1 MDNLGRSHLTLRR
14 NVLHFK
20 KVSDI
25 LCVIR
30 RQAFPVASRLSRSEG
45 TEQRREKGEG
55 RHERQRRAIPP
66 LKSVVIHGP
75 VLRGKKNTPPP
86 PFLPFGETTDAS
98 RVALQ

>member
-75 VLRGKKNTPPP
+75 VLRGKKNTPPSP
-86 PFLPFGETTDAS
+86 PLSPLRRDD
-98 RVALQ
+98 RC